1 MTDTTLVPVP
11 VGACRCPGAPHG
23 DGDVVF
29 LYPKLGFEAGISIMA
44 AVDTAANPEEQL
56 KAIYIKMVDHGVA
69 DWTFANGDGAKIP
82 INAATIRG
90 ALTWMEGGSEVA
102 RAAIRT
108 YQDVFLAPFK
118 QPSAGKTSTATS
130 SPTGPTAS
138 PSTSARRTGS
148 PRRRARSAPSSSASS
163 EASES

>member
-1 MTDTTLVPVP
+1 MTESTPLVPVP
-11 VGACRCPGAPHG
+11 VGDCRCPGTPHE

-44 AVDTAANPEEQL
+44 AVDTATDPEEQL

-69 DWTFANGDGAKIP
+69 DWTFVNGDGSKIA

-118 QPSAGKTSTATS
+118 KPSGERTSTATS

-138 PSTSARRTGS
+138 PSTRTT
-148 PRRRARSAPSSSASS
+148 R
-163 EASES
+163 